1 MLCNISIS
9 TVNNNLSTFYKT
21 NYNVNLF
28 YPFIDRLMLFDTGT
42 DFLHDE
48 FSIIL
53 TKEDLDSI
61 NTEDIKN
68 EDKNFINELKKLFG
82 NCDYVE
88 IDGRFRRFIKV
99 GELNWK
105 HWML

>member
-9 TVNNNLSTFYKT
+9 TVNNDLSTFYKT

-28 YPFIDRLMLFDTGT
+28 YPFIDRLMLFDTDT

-48 FSIIL
+48 FTIIL
-53 TKEDLDSI
+53 TKEDLNSI
-61 NTEDIKN
+61 STKDIRN
-68 EDKNFINELKKLFG
+68 EDMEFINELKNLFN
-82 NCDYVE
+82 NCDYIE

-99 GELNWK
+99 GELN
-105 HWML
+105 

>member
-1 MLCNISIS
+1 
-9 TVNNNLSTFYKT
+9 
-21 NYNVNLF
+21 
-28 YPFIDRLMLFDTGT
+28 MLFDTDT

-61 NTEDIKN
+61 NTEDIKK
-68 EDKNFINELKKLFG
+68 EDINFLNELKSLFS
-82 NCDYVE
+82 NCDYIE

-99 GELNWK
+99 GELN
-105 HWML
+105 